1 MNTTKD
7 FTETFAEKIIQY
19 RYLSILFC
27 LVLLIAS
34 FRGVGGIA
42 FSPDMEQFFPEDY
55 PISENHAHIEDTFYS
70 SDSVIIAIGV
80 DEGTVFNPRILN
92 LIEEI
97 TDKAW
102 STPHSIRVDSLSN
115 FSFVRAE
122 IDDLVVEPFIEES
135 LEWDQKKINER
146 STLIEKE
153 EQAYG
158 TILSKDKKTTF
169 INISIDAPRDDVE
182 KEYAESM
189 EHIFAFMDP
198 LKKEYPEAD
207 MRYAGIVYIEYL
219 SPLIVK
225 AEMPVLIPTLLFV
238 ILLSLFILLRNVVA
252 VISSL
257 VVIIFSVITA
267 VGILGHFNTTVSQPF
282 LMVPILV
289 ATLAVADCVHLFNV
303 YFQSKLEK
311 SAKDSII
318 KSLRLNLEPLLLTS
332 LTTSIGFLCLNL
344 APIPAL
350 RVVANGIVIGVV
362 AAFVFSIFFLA
373 PLMSFFN
380 VKASSQIEN
389 QTKLSKRVGQFSLKN
404 RKKIIWLVPLFSAF
418 LMSFI
423 PLNETKDN
431 PMEFYSE
438 RFTSVAE
445 DTKWLAKRLGGT
457 FLVTYEYVSDDSVS
471 DPEYLRQL
479 DKFTTWLENQDEVL
493 SVNSLSKIIKN
504 LNRTLNGDDQSWYVI
519 PQDSEL
525 VAQYLFFYEMSLP
538 FGLDLTSTINQE
550 RTSTKVTVSLKEID
564 SKAFIEFYDRVDDY
578 ASLSIVSGNLSGGGG
593 TRSVMAFMGMLLAEQ
608 LMYALIIGFI
618 VITLAIAL
626 FYRSLS
632 AGLIT
637 AIPNIL
643 PIGVAFGIWGI
654 FSSNVSMLVSLGIGC
669 TLGIVV
675 DFSVHFLS
683 KYLYARRSLSLSAEE
698 SVLYA
703 FETVGFPLT
712 IMTVSLCMGFAVLF
726 LASFMPLRGFAGI
739 TMISFVA
746 ALIIDLLLF
755 PAVLIAW
762 DGKKKYNLTR

>member
-1 MNTTKD
+1 MSTTKD

-122 IDDLVVEPFIEES
+122 VDDLVVEPFIEES

-169 INISIDAPRDDVE
+169 INISIDAPREDVE
-182 KEYAESM
+182 KEYAESI

-225 AEMPVLIPTLLFV
+225 AEMPILIPTLLFV

-257 VVIIFSVITA
+257 VVIVFSVITS
-267 VGILGHFNTTVSQPF
+267 VGILGHFNSTVSQPF

-311 SAKDSII
+311 NAKDSII

-457 FLVTYEYVSDDSVS
+457 FLVTYEYVSEDLVS

-479 DKFTTWLENQDEVL
+479 DEFTTWLENQDEVL

-762 DGKKKYNLTR
+762 DGEKKYN

>member
-1 MNTTKD
+1 MNTKKN

-27 LVLLIAS
+27 LILLVAS

-42 FSPDMEQFFPEDY
+42 FSPDTEQFFPENY
-55 PISENHAHIEDTFYS
+55 PIAENHLQIEDTFYS
-70 SDSVIIAIGV
+70 SDSVIIALGV
-80 DEGTVFNPRILN
+80 DQGTVFEPRILN

-97 TDKAW
+97 TNKAW
-102 STPHSIRVDSLSN
+102 STPYSIRVDSLSN

-122 IDDLVVEPFIEES
+122 GDDLIVEPFIEES
-135 LEWDQKKINER
+135 LKWNQEKINER
-146 STLIEKE
+146 SALIEKE

-169 INISIDAPRDDVE
+169 INISIDAPKDDVE
-182 KEYAESM
+182 REYAESM
-189 EHIFAFMDP
+189 EHIFSFIDP
-198 LKKEYPEAD
+198 LKEDYPEAD
-207 MRYAGIVYIEYL
+207 IRYAGIVFVEYL
-219 SPLIVK
+219 SPLILK
-225 AEMPVLIPTLLFV
+225 AEMPILIPTLLFV
-238 ILLSLFILLRNVVA
+238 LLLSLFVLLRNVVA
-252 VISSL
+252 VIGSL
-257 VVIIFSVITA
+257 TVIVFSVIA
-267 VGILGHFNTTVSQPF
+267 SVGILGHFNTTVSQPF
-282 LMVPILV
+282 LMVVIVV

-303 YFQSKLEK
+303 YFQSKLKK

-318 KSLRLNLEPLLLTS
+318 KSLQLNLEPLLLTS

-350 RVVANGIVIGVV
+350 RVVANGIVIGVI
-362 AAFVFSIFFLA
+362 AAFIFSIFFLA

-389 QTKLSKRVGQFSLKN
+389 QTKLSRRVGEFSLKN
-404 RKKIIWLVPLFSAF
+404 RKKILWLVPLFSIF
-418 LMSFI
+418 FMSFI

-431 PMEFYSE
+431 PMEFYSD
-438 RFTSVAE
+438 RYTSVAE

-457 FLVTYEYVSDDSVS
+457 FLVTYEYVSEDLIS

-479 DKFTTWLENQDEVL
+479 DDLTSWLEKQDEVL
-493 SVNSLSKIIKN
+493 SVNSLSKVIKN
-504 LNRTLNGDDQSWYVI
+504 LNRTLNGDDESWYVI
-519 PQDSEL
+519 PEDSEL
-525 VAQYLFFYEMSLP
+525 IAQYLFFYEMSLP

-550 RTSTKVTVSLKEID
+550 RTSTKITVSLKEID
-564 SKAFIEFYDRVDDY
+564 SKAFMKFYDKVENY
-578 ASLSIVSGNLSGGGG
+578 ADLAIVSGNLSEGGG
-593 TRSVMAFMGMLLAEQ
+593 TRSVMSFMGMILAEQ
-608 LMYALIIGFI
+608 LFYALIIGFV
-618 VITLAIAL
+618 VITLTIAL

-632 AGLIT
+632 TGLIT
-637 AIPNIL
+637 AIPNVL

-683 KYLYARRSLSLSAEE
+683 KYLHARRDLGLTAEE
-698 SVLYA
+698 SILYA

-712 IMTVSLCMGFAVLF
+712 IMTVSLCLGFSVLL

-755 PAVLIAW
+755 PAILIAW
-762 DGKKKYNLTR
+762 DGKKKYN

>member
-122 IDDLVVEPFIEES
+122 VDDLVVEPFIEES

-169 INISIDAPRDDVE
+169 INISIDAPREDVE

-225 AEMPVLIPTLLFV
+225 AEMPILIPTLLFV

-257 VVIIFSVITA
+257 VVIVFSVITS
-267 VGILGHFNTTVSQPF
+267 VGILGHFNSTVSQPF

-311 SAKDSII
+311 NAKDSII

-404 RKKIIWLVPLFSAF
+404 RKKIIWIVPLFSAF

-457 FLVTYEYVSDDSVS
+457 FLVTYEYVSEDLVT

-479 DKFTTWLENQDEVL
+479 DEFTTWLENQDEVL

-762 DGKKKYNLTR
+762 DGKKKYN

>member
-1 MNTTKD
+1 MSTTKD

-122 IDDLVVEPFIEES
+122 VDDLIVEPFIEES

-169 INISIDAPRDDVE
+169 INISIDAPREDVE

-225 AEMPVLIPTLLFV
+225 AEMPILIPTLLFV

-257 VVIIFSVITA
+257 VVIVFSVVTA
-267 VGILGHFNTTVSQPF
+267 VGILGHFNSTVSQPF

-311 SAKDSII
+311 NAKDSII

-457 FLVTYEYVSDDSVS
+457 FLVTYEYVSEDLVS

-479 DKFTTWLENQDEVL
+479 DEFTTWLENQDEVL

-762 DGKKKYNLTR
+762 DGKEKYN

>member
-27 LVLLIAS
+27 LVLLVAS

-303 YFQSKLEK
+303 YFQNKLEK
-311 SAKDSII
+311 NAKDSII

-404 RKKIIWLVPLFSAF
+404 RKKIIWIVPLFSAF

-457 FLVTYEYVSDDSVS
+457 FLVTYEYVSEDLVS

-479 DKFTTWLENQDEVL
+479 DEFTTWLENQDEVL
-493 SVNSLSKIIKN
+493 SVNSLSKIVKN
-504 LNRTLNGDDQSWYVI
+504 LNRTLNGNDQSWYVI
-519 PQDSEL
+519 PEDSEL
-525 VAQYLFFYEMSLP
+525 IAQYLFFYEMSLP

-626 FYRSLS
+626 FYKSLS

-762 DGKKKYNLTR
+762 DGKKKYN

>member
-27 LVLLIAS
+27 LVLLVAS

-303 YFQSKLEK
+303 YFQNKLEK
-311 SAKDSII
+311 NAKDSII

-350 RVVANGIVIGVV
+350 RVVANGIVIGVI

-457 FLVTYEYVSDDSVS
+457 FLVTYEYVSEDLVS

-479 DKFTTWLENQDEVL
+479 DEFTTWLENQDEVL
-493 SVNSLSKIIKN
+493 SVNSLSKIVKN
-504 LNRTLNGDDQSWYVI
+504 LNRTLNGNDQSWYVI
-519 PQDSEL
+519 PEDSEL
-525 VAQYLFFYEMSLP
+525 IAQYLFFYEMSLP

-626 FYRSLS
+626 FYKSLS

-762 DGKKKYNLTR
+762 DGKKKYN

>member
-34 FRGVGGIA
+34 FRGVEGIA
-42 FSPDMEQFFPEDY
+42 FSPAMEQFFPEDY

-122 IDDLVVEPFIEES
+122 VDDLVVEPFIEES

-169 INISIDAPRDDVE
+169 INISIDAPREDVE

-225 AEMPVLIPTLLFV
+225 AEMPILIPTLLFV

-257 VVIIFSVITA
+257 VVIVFSVITS
-267 VGILGHFNTTVSQPF
+267 VGILGHFNSTVSQPF

-311 SAKDSII
+311 NAKDSII

-457 FLVTYEYVSDDSVS
+457 FLVTYEYVSEDLVS

-479 DKFTTWLENQDEVL
+479 DEFTTWLENQDEVL

-504 LNRTLNGDDQSWYVI
+504 LNRTLNGDDQSWYII

-726 LASFMPLRGFAGI
+726 LASFMPIRGFAGI

-762 DGKKKYNLTR
+762 DGGKKYN

>member
-1 MNTTKD
+1 MSTTKD

-122 IDDLVVEPFIEES
+122 VDDLIVEPFIEES

-169 INISIDAPRDDVE
+169 INISIDAPREDVE

-225 AEMPVLIPTLLFV
+225 AEMPILIPTLLFV

-257 VVIIFSVITA
+257 VVIIFSVVTA
-267 VGILGHFNTTVSQPF
+267 VGILGHFNSTVSQPF

-311 SAKDSII
+311 NAKDSII

-457 FLVTYEYVSDDSVS
+457 FLVTYEYVSEDLVT

-479 DKFTTWLENQDEVL
+479 DEFTTWLENQDEVL

-762 DGKKKYNLTR
+762 DGKKKYN

>member
-122 IDDLVVEPFIEES
+122 VDDLVVEPFIEES

-169 INISIDAPRDDVE
+169 INISIDAPREDVE

-225 AEMPVLIPTLLFV
+225 AEMPILIPTLLFV

-257 VVIIFSVITA
+257 VVIIFSVVTA
-267 VGILGHFNTTVSQPF
+267 VGILGHFNSTVSQPF

-311 SAKDSII
+311 NAKDSII

-457 FLVTYEYVSDDSVS
+457 FLVTYEYVSEDLVS

-479 DKFTTWLENQDEVL
+479 DEFTTWLENQDEVL

-762 DGKKKYNLTR
+762 DGEKKYN

>member
-1 MNTTKD
+1 MNTKKN
-7 FTETFAEKIIQY
+7 FTETCAEKIIQY

-27 LVLLIAS
+27 LILLVTS

-42 FSPDMEQFFPEDY
+42 FSPDTEQFFPEDY
-55 PISENHAHIEDTFYS
+55 PIAENHLQIEDTFYS
-70 SDSVIIAIGV
+70 SDSVIIALGV
-80 DEGTVFNPRILN
+80 DEGTVFEPRILN

-97 TDKAW
+97 TNKAW
-102 STPHSIRVDSLSN
+102 STPYSIRVDSLSN

-122 IDDLVVEPFIEES
+122 GDDLIVEPFIEES
-135 LEWDQKKINER
+135 LEWNQKKINER
-146 STLIEKE
+146 SALIEKE

-169 INISIDAPRDDVE
+169 INISIDAPKDDVE

-189 EHIFAFMDP
+189 EHIFSFIDP
-198 LKKEYPEAD
+198 LKENYPEAD
-207 MRYAGIVYIEYL
+207 IRYAGIVFVEYL
-219 SPLIVK
+219 SPLIIK
-225 AEMPVLIPTLLFV
+225 AEMPILIPTLLFV
-238 ILLSLFILLRNVVA
+238 LLLSLFILLRNVVA
-252 VISSL
+252 VIGSL
-257 VVIIFSVITA
+257 TVIVFSVITS

-282 LMVPILV
+282 LMVVIVV

-311 SAKDSII
+311 SAKHSII
-318 KSLRLNLEPLLLTS
+318 KSLQLNLEPLLLTS

-350 RVVANGIVIGVV
+350 RVVANGIVIGVI
-362 AAFVFSIFFLA
+362 AAFIFSIFFLA

-389 QTKLSKRVGQFSLKN
+389 QTKLSRRVGQFSLKN
-404 RKKIIWLVPLFSAF
+404 RKKILWLVPLFSIF
-418 LMSFI
+418 FMSFI

-431 PMEFYSE
+431 PMEFYSD
-438 RFTSVAE
+438 RFTSVTE

-457 FLVTYEYVSDDSVS
+457 FLVTYEYVSEDLIS

-479 DKFTTWLENQDEVL
+479 DDLTSWLEKQDEVL
-493 SVNSLSKIIKN
+493 SVNSLSKVIKN
-504 LNRTLNGDDQSWYVI
+504 LNRTLNGDDESWYVI
-519 PQDSEL
+519 PEDSEL
-525 VAQYLFFYEMSLP
+525 IAQYLFFYEMSLP

-550 RTSTKVTVSLKEID
+550 RTSTKITVSLKEID
-564 SKAFIEFYDRVDDY
+564 SKAFIKFYDKVENY
-578 ASLSIVSGNLSGGGG
+578 ANSSIVSGNLSEGGG
-593 TRSVMAFMGMLLAEQ
+593 TRSVMSFMGMILAEQ
-608 LMYALIIGFI
+608 LLYALIIGFV
-618 VITLAIAL
+618 VITLTIAL

-632 AGLIT
+632 TGLIT
-637 AIPNIL
+637 AIPNVL

-683 KYLYARRSLSLSAEE
+683 KYLHARRDLGLTAEE
-698 SVLYA
+698 SILYA

-712 IMTVSLCMGFAVLF
+712 IMTVSLCLGFAVLL

-739 TMISFVA
+739 TMVSFVA

-755 PAVLIAW
+755 PAILIAW
-762 DGKKKYNLTR
+762 DGKKKYN

>member
-1 MNTTKD
+1 MNTKKN

-27 LVLLIAS
+27 LILLVTS
-34 FRGVGGIA
+34 FRGVDGIA
-42 FSPDMEQFFPEDY
+42 FSPDTEQFFPEDY
-55 PISENHAHIEDTFYS
+55 PIAENHLQIEDTFYS
-70 SDSVIIAIGV
+70 SDSVIIALGV
-80 DEGTVFNPRILN
+80 DQGTVFEPRILN

-97 TDKAW
+97 TSKAW
-102 STPHSIRVDSLSN
+102 STPYSIRVDSLSN

-122 IDDLVVEPFIEES
+122 GDDLIVEPFIEES
-135 LEWDQKKINER
+135 LKWNQEKINER
-146 STLIEKE
+146 SALIEKE

-169 INISIDAPRDDVE
+169 INISIDAPKDDVE
-182 KEYAESM
+182 REFAESM
-189 EHIFAFMDP
+189 EHIFSFIDP
-198 LKKEYPEAD
+198 LKEDYPEAD
-207 MRYAGIVYIEYL
+207 IRYAGIVFVEYL
-219 SPLIVK
+219 SPLIIK
-225 AEMPVLIPTLLFV
+225 AEMPILIPTLLFV
-238 ILLSLFILLRNVVA
+238 LLLSLFILLRNVVA
-252 VISSL
+252 VRGSL
-257 VVIIFSVITA
+257 TVIVFSVIA
-267 VGILGHFNTTVSQPF
+267 SVGILGHFNTTVSQPF
-282 LMVPILV
+282 IMVVIVV

-303 YFQSKLEK
+303 YFQSKLKK

-318 KSLRLNLEPLLLTS
+318 KSLQLNLEPLLLTS

-350 RVVANGIVIGVV
+350 RVVANGIVIGVI
-362 AAFVFSIFFLA
+362 AAFIFSIFFLA

-389 QTKLSKRVGQFSLKN
+389 QTKLSRRVGQFSLKN
-404 RKKIIWLVPLFSAF
+404 RKKILWLVPLFSIF
-418 LMSFI
+418 FMSFI

-431 PMEFYSE
+431 PMEFYSD

-457 FLVTYEYVSDDSVS
+457 FLVTYEYVSEDLIS

-479 DKFTTWLENQDEVL
+479 DDLTSWLEKQDEVL
-493 SVNSLSKIIKN
+493 SVNSLSKVIKN
-504 LNRTLNGDDQSWYVI
+504 LNRTLNGDNESWYVI
-519 PQDSEL
+519 PDDSEL
-525 VAQYLFFYEMSLP
+525 IAQYLFFYEMSLP

-550 RTSTKVTVSLKEID
+550 RTSTKITVSLKEID
-564 SKAFIEFYDRVDDY
+564 SKAFIKFYDKVENY
-578 ASLSIVSGNLSGGGG
+578 ADLSIVSGNLSEGGG
-593 TRSVMAFMGMLLAEQ
+593 TRSVMSFMGMILAEQ
-608 LMYALIIGFI
+608 LLYALIIGFV
-618 VITLAIAL
+618 VITMTIAL

-632 AGLIT
+632 TGLIT
-637 AIPNIL
+637 AIPNVL

-683 KYLYARRSLSLSAEE
+683 KYLHARRDLGLTAEE
-698 SVLYA
+698 SILYA

-712 IMTVSLCMGFAVLF
+712 IMTVSLCLGFSVLL

-755 PAVLIAW
+755 PAILIAW
-762 DGKKKYNLTR
+762 DGKKKYN

>member
-1 MNTTKD
+1 MNTKKN
-7 FTETFAEKIIQY
+7 FTETCAEKIIQY

-27 LVLLIAS
+27 LILLVTS

-42 FSPDMEQFFPEDY
+42 FSPDTEQFFPEDY
-55 PISENHAHIEDTFYS
+55 PIAENHLQIEDTFYS
-70 SDSVIIAIGV
+70 SDSVIIALGV
-80 DEGTVFNPRILN
+80 DEGTVFEPRILN

-97 TDKAW
+97 TNKAW
-102 STPHSIRVDSLSN
+102 STPYSIRVDSLSN

-122 IDDLVVEPFIEES
+122 GDDLIVEPFIEES
-135 LEWDQKKINER
+135 LEWNQEKINER
-146 STLIEKE
+146 SALIEKE

-169 INISIDAPRDDVE
+169 INISIDAPKDDVE

-189 EHIFAFMDP
+189 EHIFSFIDP
-198 LKKEYPEAD
+198 LKENYPEAD
-207 MRYAGIVYIEYL
+207 IRYAGIVFVEYL
-219 SPLIVK
+219 SPLIIK
-225 AEMPVLIPTLLFV
+225 AEMPILIPTLLFV
-238 ILLSLFILLRNVVA
+238 LLLSLFILLRNVVA
-252 VISSL
+252 VIGSL
-257 VVIIFSVITA
+257 TVIVFSVITS

-282 LMVPILV
+282 LMVVIVV

-311 SAKDSII
+311 SAKHSII
-318 KSLRLNLEPLLLTS
+318 KSLQLNLEPLLLTS

-350 RVVANGIVIGVV
+350 RVVANGIVIGVI
-362 AAFVFSIFFLA
+362 AAFIFSIFFLA

-389 QTKLSKRVGQFSLKN
+389 QTKLSRRVGQFSLKN
-404 RKKIIWLVPLFSAF
+404 RKKILWLVPLFSIF
-418 LMSFI
+418 FMSFI

-431 PMEFYSE
+431 PMEFYSD
-438 RFTSVAE
+438 RFTSVTE

-457 FLVTYEYVSDDSVS
+457 FLVTYEYVSEDLIS

-479 DKFTTWLENQDEVL
+479 DDLTSWLEKQDEVL
-493 SVNSLSKIIKN
+493 SVNSLSKVIKN
-504 LNRTLNGDDQSWYVI
+504 LNRTLNGDNESWYVI
-519 PQDSEL
+519 PEDSEL
-525 VAQYLFFYEMSLP
+525 IAQYLFFYEMSLP

-550 RTSTKVTVSLKEID
+550 RTSTKITVSLKEID
-564 SKAFIEFYDRVDDY
+564 SKAFMKFYDKVENY
-578 ASLSIVSGNLSGGGG
+578 ADLYIVSGNLSEGGG
-593 TRSVMAFMGMLLAEQ
+593 TRSVMSFMGMILAEQ
-608 LMYALIIGFI
+608 LLYALIIGFV
-618 VITLAIAL
+618 VITLTIAL

-632 AGLIT
+632 TGLIT
-637 AIPNIL
+637 AIPNVL

-683 KYLYARRSLSLSAEE
+683 KYLHARRDLGLSAEE
-698 SVLYA
+698 SILYA

-712 IMTVSLCMGFAVLF
+712 IMTVSLCLGFAVLL

-739 TMISFVA
+739 TMVSFVA
-746 ALIIDLLLF
+746 ALFIDLLLF
-755 PAVLIAW
+755 PAILIAW
-762 DGKKKYNLTR
+762 DGKKKYN

>member
-1 MNTTKD
+1 MNTKKN
-7 FTETFAEKIIQY
+7 FTETCAEKIIQY

-27 LVLLIAS
+27 LILLVTS

-42 FSPDMEQFFPEDY
+42 FSPDTEQFFPEDY
-55 PISENHAHIEDTFYS
+55 PIAENHLQIEDTFYS
-70 SDSVIIAIGV
+70 SDSVIIALGV
-80 DEGTVFNPRILN
+80 DEGTVFEPRILN

-97 TDKAW
+97 TNKAW
-102 STPHSIRVDSLSN
+102 STPYSIRVDSLSN

-122 IDDLVVEPFIEES
+122 GDDLIVEPFIEES
-135 LEWDQKKINER
+135 LEWNQEKITER
-146 STLIEKE
+146 SALIEKE

-169 INISIDAPRDDVE
+169 INISIDAPKDDVE

-189 EHIFAFMDP
+189 EHIFSFIDP
-198 LKKEYPEAD
+198 LKENYPEAD
-207 MRYAGIVYIEYL
+207 IRYAGIVFVEYL
-219 SPLIVK
+219 SPLIIK
-225 AEMPVLIPTLLFV
+225 AEMPILIPTLLFV
-238 ILLSLFILLRNVVA
+238 LLLSLFILLRNVVA
-252 VISSL
+252 VIGSL
-257 VVIIFSVITA
+257 TVIVFSVITS

-282 LMVPILV
+282 LMVVIVV

-311 SAKDSII
+311 SAKHSII
-318 KSLRLNLEPLLLTS
+318 KSLQLNLEPLLLTS

-350 RVVANGIVIGVV
+350 RVVANGIVIGVI
-362 AAFVFSIFFLA
+362 AAFIFSIFFLA

-389 QTKLSKRVGQFSLKN
+389 QTKLSRRVGQFSLKN
-404 RKKIIWLVPLFSAF
+404 RKKILWLVPLFSIF
-418 LMSFI
+418 FMSFI

-431 PMEFYSE
+431 PMEFYSD
-438 RFTSVAE
+438 RFTSVTE

-457 FLVTYEYVSDDSVS
+457 FLVTYEYVSEDLIS

-479 DKFTTWLENQDEVL
+479 DDLTSWLEKQDEVL
-493 SVNSLSKIIKN
+493 SVNSLSKVIKN
-504 LNRTLNGDDQSWYVI
+504 LNRTLNGDDESWYVI
-519 PQDSEL
+519 PEDSEL
-525 VAQYLFFYEMSLP
+525 IAQYLFFYEMSLP

-550 RTSTKVTVSLKEID
+550 RTSTKITVSLKEID
-564 SKAFIEFYDRVDDY
+564 SKAFIKFYDKVENY
-578 ASLSIVSGNLSGGGG
+578 ANLSIVSGNLSEGGG
-593 TRSVMAFMGMLLAEQ
+593 TRSVMSFMGMILAEQ
-608 LMYALIIGFI
+608 LLYALIIGFV
-618 VITLAIAL
+618 VITLTIAL

-632 AGLIT
+632 TGLIT
-637 AIPNIL
+637 AIPNVL

-683 KYLYARRSLSLSAEE
+683 KYLHARRDLGLTAEE
-698 SVLYA
+698 SILYA

-712 IMTVSLCMGFAVLF
+712 IMTVSLCLGFAVLL

-739 TMISFVA
+739 TMVSFVA

-755 PAVLIAW
+755 PAILIAW
-762 DGKKKYNLTR
+762 DGKKKYN

>member
-122 IDDLVVEPFIEES
+122 VDDLIVEPFIEES

-169 INISIDAPRDDVE
+169 INISIDAPREDVE

-225 AEMPVLIPTLLFV
+225 AEMPILIPTLLFV

-257 VVIIFSVITA
+257 VVIIFSVVTA
-267 VGILGHFNTTVSQPF
+267 VGILGHFNSTVSQPF

-311 SAKDSII
+311 NAKDSII

-457 FLVTYEYVSDDSVS
+457 FLVTYEYVSEDLVS

-479 DKFTTWLENQDEVL
+479 DEFTTWLENQDEVL

-762 DGKKKYNLTR
+762 DGGKKYN

>member
-122 IDDLVVEPFIEES
+122 VDDLIVEPFIEES

-158 TILSKDKKTTF
+158 IILSKDKKTTF
-169 INISIDAPRDDVE
+169 INISIDAPREDVE

-198 LKKEYPEAD
+198 LNKEYPEAD

-225 AEMPVLIPTLLFV
+225 AEMPILIPTLLFV

-257 VVIIFSVITA
+257 VVIIFSVVTA
-267 VGILGHFNTTVSQPF
+267 VGILGHFNSTVSQPF

-311 SAKDSII
+311 NAKDSII

-457 FLVTYEYVSDDSVS
+457 FLVTYEYVSEDLVS

-479 DKFTTWLENQDEVL
+479 DEFTTWLENQDEVL

-504 LNRTLNGDDQSWYVI
+504 LNRTLNGDDQSWYII

-762 DGKKKYNLTR
+762 DGKKKYN

>member
-1 MNTTKD
+1 MNTKKN
-7 FTETFAEKIIQY
+7 FTETCAEKIIQY

-27 LVLLIAS
+27 LILLVTS

-42 FSPDMEQFFPEDY
+42 FSPDTEQFFPEDY
-55 PISENHAHIEDTFYS
+55 PIAENHLQIEDTFYS
-70 SDSVIIAIGV
+70 SDSVIIALGV
-80 DEGTVFNPRILN
+80 DEGTVFEPRILN

-97 TDKAW
+97 TNKAW
-102 STPHSIRVDSLSN
+102 STPYSIRVDSLSN

-122 IDDLVVEPFIEES
+122 GDDLIVEPFIEES
-135 LEWDQKKINER
+135 LEWNQEKINER
-146 STLIEKE
+146 SALIEKE

-169 INISIDAPRDDVE
+169 INISIDAPKDDVE

-189 EHIFAFMDP
+189 EHIFSFIDP
-198 LKKEYPEAD
+198 LKENYPEAD
-207 MRYAGIVYIEYL
+207 IRYAGIVFVEYL
-219 SPLIVK
+219 SPLIIK
-225 AEMPVLIPTLLFV
+225 AEMPILIPTLLFV
-238 ILLSLFILLRNVVA
+238 LLLSLFILLRNVVA
-252 VISSL
+252 VIGSL
-257 VVIIFSVITA
+257 TVIVFSVITS

-282 LMVPILV
+282 LMVVIVV

-303 YFQSKLEK
+303 YFQSKLEN

-318 KSLRLNLEPLLLTS
+318 KSLQLNLEPLLLTS

-350 RVVANGIVIGVV
+350 RVVANGIVIGVI
-362 AAFVFSIFFLA
+362 AAFIFSIFFLA

-389 QTKLSKRVGQFSLKN
+389 QTKLSRRVGQFSLKN
-404 RKKIIWLVPLFSAF
+404 RKKILWLVPLFSIF
-418 LMSFI
+418 FMSFI

-431 PMEFYSE
+431 PMEFYSD
-438 RFTSVAE
+438 RFTSVTE

-457 FLVTYEYVSDDSVS
+457 FLVTYEYVSEDLIS

-479 DKFTTWLENQDEVL
+479 DDLTSWLEKQDEVL
-493 SVNSLSKIIKN
+493 SVNSLSKVIKN
-504 LNRTLNGDDQSWYVI
+504 LNRTLNGDDESWYVI
-519 PQDSEL
+519 PEDSEL
-525 VAQYLFFYEMSLP
+525 IAQYLFFYEMSLP

-550 RTSTKVTVSLKEID
+550 RTSTKITVSLKEID
-564 SKAFIEFYDRVDDY
+564 SKAFIKFYDKVENY
-578 ASLSIVSGNLSGGGG
+578 ANSSIVSGNLSEGGG
-593 TRSVMAFMGMLLAEQ
+593 TRSVMSFMGMILAEQ
-608 LMYALIIGFI
+608 LLYALIIGFV
-618 VITLAIAL
+618 VITLTIAL

-632 AGLIT
+632 TGLIT
-637 AIPNIL
+637 AIPNVL

-683 KYLYARRSLSLSAEE
+683 KYLHARRDLGLTAEE
-698 SVLYA
+698 SILYA

-712 IMTVSLCMGFAVLF
+712 IMTVSLCLGFAVLL

-739 TMISFVA
+739 TMVSFVA

-755 PAVLIAW
+755 PAILIAW
-762 DGKKKYNLTR
+762 DGKKKYN

>member
-34 FRGVGGIA
+34 FRGVEGIA
-42 FSPDMEQFFPEDY
+42 FSPAMEQFFPEDY

-115 FSFVRAE
+115 FSFVRVE
-122 IDDLVVEPFIEES
+122 VDDLVVEPFIEES

-225 AEMPVLIPTLLFV
+225 AEMPILIPTLLFV

-257 VVIIFSVITA
+257 VVIVFSVITS
-267 VGILGHFNTTVSQPF
+267 VGILGHFNSTVSQPF

-311 SAKDSII
+311 NAKDSII

-457 FLVTYEYVSDDSVS
+457 FLVTYEYVSEDLVT

-479 DKFTTWLENQDEVL
+479 DEFTTWLENQDEVL

-504 LNRTLNGDDQSWYVI
+504 LNRTLNGDDQSWYII

-726 LASFMPLRGFAGI
+726 LASFMPIRGFAGI

-762 DGKKKYNLTR
+762 DGKKKYN

>member
-80 DEGTVFNPRILN
+80 DEGTIFNPRILN

-115 FSFVRAE
+115 FSFVRVE
-122 IDDLVVEPFIEES
+122 VDDLVVEPFIEES

-225 AEMPVLIPTLLFV
+225 AEMPILIPTLLFV

-257 VVIIFSVITA
+257 VVIIFSVVTA
-267 VGILGHFNTTVSQPF
+267 VGILGHFNSTVSQPF

-311 SAKDSII
+311 NAKDSII

-457 FLVTYEYVSDDSVS
+457 FLVTYEYVSEDLVS

-479 DKFTTWLENQDEVL
+479 DEFTTWLENQDEVL

-762 DGKKKYNLTR
+762 DGGKKYN